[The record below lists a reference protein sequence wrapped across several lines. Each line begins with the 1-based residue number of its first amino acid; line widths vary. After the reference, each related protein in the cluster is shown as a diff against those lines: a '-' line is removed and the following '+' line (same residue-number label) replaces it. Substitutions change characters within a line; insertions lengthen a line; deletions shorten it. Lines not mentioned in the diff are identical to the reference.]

1 VNFKMETSIGIQDKL
16 ILFLLLSLQMAQ
28 VNPVSNDSA
37 HEQEPTDLEC
47 GISIK
52 GLEKTFKVVL
62 FVLLEHIK
70 MYVMNL

>member
-1 VNFKMETSIGIQDKL
+1 
-16 ILFLLLSLQMAQ
+16 MAQ